1 MAELPLPSPSGPEGQ
16 KPAPQRLVPTNR
28 PGKPDAAAIFSMLRE
43 AVASG
48 RFEIDMILGAIAE
61 AAQTLTAATGAAV
74 SMRREGGM
82 IWRGPNGQ
90 AAPSR
95 GPQPSINTR
104 LSGGLP
110 PPRKNLR
117 RHDTEK
123 DYRANP
129 E

>member
-61 AAQTLTAATGAAV
+61 AAQTLTAATGAAGA
-74 SMRREGGM
+74 MRRGGGM
-82 IWRGPNGQ
+82 IFPGRSGMT
-90 AAPSR
+90 APSLR
-95 GPQPSINTR
+95 APLSLNTR
-104 LSGGLP
+104 LSGDCP
-110 PPRKNLR
+110 PTRQTLR
-117 RHDTEK
+117 RDDT
-123 DYRANP
+123 
-129 E
+129 

>member
-1 MAELPLPSPSGPEGQ
+1 MPVWP
-16 KPAPQRLVPTNR
+16 RLVPANR

-82 IWRGPNGQ
+82 ICRGRSGMTGPSLG
-90 AAPSR
+90 APL
-95 GPQPSINTR
+95 SIKTR
-104 LSGGLP
+104 LSGGFL
-110 PPRKNLR
+110 RTRQNLR
-117 RHDTEK
+117 CDDTEK
-123 DYRANP
+123 KYRADP
-129 E
+129 AARP

>member
-16 KPAPQRLVPTNR
+16 KPASPRLVPANR

-74 SMRREGGM
+74 AMRREGVM
-82 IWRGPNGQ
+82 IWGRSGMT
-90 AAPSR
+90 APSL
-95 GPQPSINTR
+95 GAQLSINT
-104 LSGGLP
+104 
-110 PPRKNLR
+110 
-117 RHDTEK
+117 
-123 DYRANP
+123 
-129 E
+129 

>member
-16 KPAPQRLVPTNR
+16 KPAPPRLVPTNR

-74 SMRREGGM
+74 AVRRGGGVVF
-82 IWRGPNGQ
+82 RGRRGMSGPSPG
-90 AAPSR
+90 APIHTKT
-95 GPQPSINTR
+95 G
-104 LSGGLP
+104 LSGAC
-110 PPRKNLR
+110 PR
-117 RHDTEK
+117 TGT
-123 DYRANP
+123 
-129 E
+129 

>member
-16 KPAPQRLVPTNR
+16 KPAPPRLVPTNR

-74 SMRREGGM
+74 AMRREGVM
-82 IWRGPNGQ
+82 ICRSEEHTSELQ
-90 AAPSR
+90 SR
-95 GPQPSINTR
+95 
-104 LSGGLP
+104 LHL
-110 PPRKNLR
+110 
-117 RHDTEK
+117 
-123 DYRANP
+123 
-129 E
+129 

>member
-61 AAQTLTAATGAAV
+61 AAQTLTAATGAAG
-74 SMRREGGM
+74 SMRRGRGV
-82 IWRGPNGQ
+82 IWPGP
-90 AAPSR
+90 
-95 GPQPSINTR
+95 
-104 LSGGLP
+104 GGLTGPSPGAQLRNQTRP
-110 PPRKNLR
+110 PGGCPPTRQTLR
-117 RHDTEK
+117 CDET
-123 DYRANP
+123 
-129 E
+129 

>member
-16 KPAPQRLVPTNR
+16 KPAPPRLVPTNR

-74 SMRREGGM
+74 AMRRGGGM
-82 IWRGPNGQ
+82 VCRGRSGMTGPPLG
-90 AAPSR
+90 APIR
-95 GPQPSINTR
+95 INTR
-104 LSGGLP
+104 PSG
-110 PPRKNLR
+110 
-117 RHDTEK
+117 D
-123 DYRANP
+123 
-129 E
+129 